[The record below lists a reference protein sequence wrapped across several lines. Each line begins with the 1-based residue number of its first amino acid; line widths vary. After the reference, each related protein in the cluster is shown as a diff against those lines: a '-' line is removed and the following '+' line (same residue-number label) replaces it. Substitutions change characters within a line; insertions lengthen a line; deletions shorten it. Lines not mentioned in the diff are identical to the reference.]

1 MTIVHFKKIP
11 KQISEMINEF
21 ENTTLDFWFW
31 GLIANKSND
40 IINFCAKKYADEI
53 KKDILV
59 FAKNIKIEIALLLN
73 EINEKT
79 LKQEMDK
86 IKKMI
91 NEELADIQL
100 FLKITKRGIIYEN

>member
-31 GLIANKSND
+31 GLIANKSNN

-53 KKDILV
+53 KKDILI
-59 FAKNIKIEIALLLN
+59 FAKEIKIEIAVLQSKVNNLKLKKELN
-73 EINEKT
+73 EI
-79 LKQEMDK
+79 KQK
-86 IKKMI
+86 IRI
-91 NEELADIQL
+91 ELADIQI
-100 FLKITKRGIIYEN
+100 F